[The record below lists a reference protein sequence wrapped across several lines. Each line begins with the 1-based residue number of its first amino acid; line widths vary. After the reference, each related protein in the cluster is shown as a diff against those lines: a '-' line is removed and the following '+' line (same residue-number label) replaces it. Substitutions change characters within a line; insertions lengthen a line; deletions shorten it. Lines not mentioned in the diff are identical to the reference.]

1 MEATDQDNPSE
12 KETSREEYKFSAI
25 HLIQTSDP
33 VKYRNI
39 NKELHNGSYVGRDKY
54 LTTSGGAYEL
64 IFLRSGRYQSIGN
77 SGNVGGRGNSNGRV
91 NQQNQK

>member
-39 NKELHNGSYVGRDKY
+39 NKELHNGSY
-54 LTTSGGAYEL
+54 L
-64 IFLRSGRYQSIGN
+64 ISDESPTN
-77 SGNVGGRGNSNGRV
+77 S
-91 NQQNQK
+91 